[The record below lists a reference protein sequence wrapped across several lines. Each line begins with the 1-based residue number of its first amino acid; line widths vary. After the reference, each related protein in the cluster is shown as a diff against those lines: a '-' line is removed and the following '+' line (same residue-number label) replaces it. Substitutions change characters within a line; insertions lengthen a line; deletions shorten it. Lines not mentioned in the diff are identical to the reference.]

1 MEIIYETLIATTYE
15 EPFKSSASRKPTKSQ
30 AYDLPQL
37 IDTTKPFLWD
47 FSLGPVDV
55 YSFGTR
61 QQRKLFPL
69 YHPPNQ
75 LGNYF
80 LPLRGSP
87 HTGPGHYLSKDYG
100 LAYKLSQIPTSTKG
114 YAIGARTAERFKPLN
129 KDVTPC
135 PGKYQKVDTSEEK
148 HKQNF
153 APFNVLIPRSGN
165 FSKDTSYPG
174 PGFYNPEKK
183 PPPKVAWPMK
193 FGSPDWAQVPCLQ
206 KRTLKAELSTDR
218 EFRKYRSRVAYFRLF
233 YN

>member
-1 MEIIYETLIATTYE
+1 MCLSKAG
-15 EPFKSSASRKPTKSQ
+15 AVN
-30 AYDLPQL
+30 D
-37 IDTTKPFLWD
+37 
-47 FSLGPVDV
+47 

-69 YHPPNQ
+69 YHPPNR
-75 LGNYF
+75 LGNFF

-87 HTGPGHYLSKDYG
+87 HTGPGHYISEDYG
-100 LAYKLSQIPTSTKG
+100 LAYKLSKIPTSTKG
-114 YAIGARTAERFKPLN
+114 YALGARTAVRFKPVT

-135 PGKYQKVDTSEEK
+135 PGKYQKAKTSEEK

-153 APFNVLIPRSGN
+153 AAFNVLIPRSGKC
-165 FSKDTSYPG
+165 SKDPSYPG
-174 PGFYNPEKK
+174 PGTYNPEKK

-218 EFRKYRSRVAYFRLF
+218 EFRKHRNRVAYLKLF